1 MNRGI
6 KVLQTLALPL
16 GYGTASLNRACLL
29 CKRKVAF
36 VKCRYII
43 YNISMHGILTIIKWE
58 ISRVFSNW
66 QRAAAVFI
74 VPAAVMMVALNIF
87 PYLINYMSTGSLTE
101 KPIIVAGAPDSFIGY
116 LEQTE
121 GTTIYKYEFITEEE
135 LAEDWD
141 SGKAMRELRNG
152 RIYTVFVP
160 DDNVAYIG
168 CNGNSQL
175 ALNKAESYIEVVM
188 DPYNDYLSTE
198 GNEVFEV
205 NAFNPVIKLL
215 DYRTEANYGSA
226 RVIPA
231 ILVLLIYYCVYSMM
245 SDMFASERDRGFFDK
260 LLMTPVSPQN
270 IVFGKM
276 IACTLLVSGATLI
289 TMLFLFLS
297 SWLNRSNSST
307 SLIPFGLMLFPE
319 QLLVI
324 VIVIPVTAFLCS
336 AICLSI
342 IFSIR
347 RMKDVILNLQMP
359 LIYLLADLFFQ
370 IFSGNPGAL
379 EFFIPIHGSIAIIKA
394 VFMSNYR
401 PWQLVGL
408 LLTTLTSTLLI
419 IRSTFRKAGFV
430 YDKSTRRT

>member
-1 MNRGI
+1 
-6 KVLQTLALPL
+6 
-16 GYGTASLNRACLL
+16 
-29 CKRKVAF
+29 
-36 VKCRYII
+36 
-43 YNISMHGILTIIKWE
+43 MHGILTIIKWE

-101 KPIIVAGAPDSFIGY
+101 KPIIVAGAPESFIAY

-175 ALNKAESYIEVVM
+175 SLNKAESYIEVVM
-188 DPYNDYLSTE
+188 DPYNDYFSTE

-289 TMLFLFLS
+289 TLLFLFLS

-336 AICLSI
+336 SICLSI

-370 IFSGNPGAL
+370 IFSGNPGVL

>member
-1 MNRGI
+1 
-6 KVLQTLALPL
+6 
-16 GYGTASLNRACLL
+16 
-29 CKRKVAF
+29 
-36 VKCRYII
+36 
-43 YNISMHGILTIIKWE
+43 MHGILTIIKWE

-289 TMLFLFLS
+289 TLLFLFLS

-336 AICLSI
+336 SICLSI